1 MAKFESNDISLM
13 SECGITCW
21 DTLFGGGIGSSVIAL
36 GLVTLGN
43 IRREFDPLA
52 AIPSNVEAIETAMSF
67 GTGHE
72 RLVLIVGPTGWGKT
86 RILEASAKTAKEVQK
101 TNARV
106 IDAATWAHSVHAL
119 DPDQPLWL
127 DNVHDAMSK
136 ARTRV
141 PLQLALARRAQ
152 AKRPTML
159 AASCNGNREIAQ
171 LVPNYRDWNVV
182 RIKVPSKPERQLV
195 VTHLAQR
202 MGVELSDS
210 LSSIISHRLGGSARA
225 IEGALRRLQLAGPT
239 WTSDIEAI
247 RACGILTPLFD
258 DNGQWDMRTTMSES
272 AHKFL
277 ESAEEPNLDERSLA
291 IFGMRHWAH
300 IPEADVAH
308 FFEATGGQIYGSVRR
323 YRERI
328 RNGQIHRDSMDRFA
342 TYVVDRMSRDR

>member
-1 MAKFESNDISLM
+1 
-13 SECGITCW
+13 
-21 DTLFGGGIGSSVIAL
+21 
-36 GLVTLGN
+36 
-43 IRREFDPLA
+43 
-52 AIPSNVEAIETAMSF
+52 MSF
-67 GTGHE
+67 GTGQE
-72 RLVLIVGPTGWGKT
+72 KLVLIVGPTGWGKT
-86 RILEASAKTAKEVQK
+86 RLLEASAQTAKKVQN

-106 IDAATWAHSVHAL
+106 IDASTWAHFGHTL

-127 DNVHDAMSK
+127 DNVHDAMNK

-141 PLQLALARRAQ
+141 PLQLALERRAQ

-159 AASCNGNREIAQ
+159 AANCAGPREIAR

-182 RIKVPSKPERQLV
+182 RIKPPTKPERQLV
-195 VTHLAQR
+195 VAHLAQR
-202 MGVELSDS
+202 MGVELSES
-210 LSSIISHRLGGSARA
+210 LSSILSHRLGGSARA

-272 AHKFL
+272 AQKFL
-277 ESAEEPNLDERSLA
+277 QTGQEPNLDERSLA

-300 IPEADVAH
+300 IPEVDVAH
-308 FFEATGGQIYGSVRR
+308 FFEATGGQIYGTVRR

-328 RNGQIHRDSMDRFA
+328 RNGQIHRESIDRFA